1 MTFYQLDMKA
11 QNIMKH
17 LNMAIS
23 VKAVVNY
30 ITAGI
35 LICLTSYASAHQMST
50 GYLNLDTTAAQVNKG
65 QIQLRW
71 FDLDNTIGLDANS
84 DGQLLW
90 GEVLQRQSAIIRFL
104 KQHLILIAMHQRC
117 ELHFSPQLQ
126 MTEHFNEGY
135 LAADFNW
142 SCPNASSQ
150 LAVNYS
156 GIFQQDSDHKLL
168 IHAEGKTSFTSGV
181 IENAEDN
188 FLIDFTQTS
197 VWQTFTLYVYQGV
210 LHIFMGIDHILFL
223 IALLLTC
230 ALSRENQRWVARI
243 HNKSVFKNAAWIVT
257 AFTLAHSLT
266 LTATA
271 MDWITPSSRWVEL
284 GIAISVLLTALNNI
298 WPLVLRL
305 GWITFAFGLLHGMG
319 FAGVLGELGLAKD
332 QKLLSVLSFNI
343 GVELGQLVILIVVLP
358 LLMLTSKRSWYQQYG
373 VKVGSAMI
381 ALIAL
386 SWSIQRF

>member
-1 MTFYQLDMKA
+1 
-11 QNIMKH
+11 
-17 LNMAIS
+17 
-23 VKAVVNY
+23 
-30 ITAGI
+30 
-35 LICLTSYASAHQMST
+35 MST
-50 GYLNLDTTAAQVNKG
+50 GYLNLDTTNARANKG

-71 FDLDNTIGLDANS
+71 FDLDNTIGLDANT

-90 GEVLQRQSAIIRFL
+90 SEVLQRQSAIIRFL
-104 KQHLILIAMHQRC
+104 KQHLVFITKEQSC
-117 ELHFSPQLQ
+117 EMRFVPQLQ

-135 LAADFNW
+135 LAADFSW
-142 SCPNASSQ
+142 SCPNDSSQ
-150 LAVNYS
+150 LAVHYS

-168 IHAEGKTSFTSGV
+168 INAKSNTSFTSGV
-181 IENAEDN
+181 IENAN
-188 FLIDFTQTS
+188 VSFLINYTQAS

-210 LHIFMGIDHILFL
+210 LHIFKGIDHILFL

-230 ALSRENQRWVARI
+230 ALNRENQRWVARFN
-243 HNKSVFKNAAWIVT
+243 NKSVYKNAAWIVT
-257 AFTLAHSLT
+257 AFTLAHSFT

-271 MDWITPSSRWVEL
+271 MDLITPSSRWVEL

-332 QKLLSVLSFNI
+332 QKLLSVLSFNV
-343 GVELGQLVILIVVLP
+343 GVELGQLMILIVVLP
-358 LLMLTSKRSWYQQYG
+358 LLTLTSKRNWYQQYG
-373 VKVGSAMI
+373 VKVGSGMI

>member
-1 MTFYQLDMKA
+1 
-11 QNIMKH
+11 MKH
-17 LNMAIS
+17 LNKARV
-23 VKAVVNY
+23 VKAFLRY
-30 ITAGI
+30 FTAAI
-35 LICLTSYASAHQMST
+35 LICLTSHASAHQMST
-50 GYLNLDTTAAQVNKG
+50 GYLNLDTSDKQVNKG

-71 FDLDNTIGLDANS
+71 FDLDNIIGLDANT

-90 GEVLQRQSAIIRFL
+90 GEVQQRQSAIIRFL
-104 KQHLILIAMHQRC
+104 KQHLIFVAMNQPC
-117 ELHFSPQLQ
+117 ELSFSPQLQ

-135 LAADFNW
+135 LAADFSW
-142 SCPNASSQ
+142 SCPNDSSQ
-150 LAVNYS
+150 LTVNYS
-156 GIFQQDSDHKLL
+156 GVFQQDSDHKLL
-168 IHAEGKTSFTSGV
+168 INAEGNTSYSSGV
-181 IENAEDN
+181 IENSDDS
-188 FLIDFTQTS
+188 FVIDLTQTS
-197 VWQTFTLYVYQGV
+197 AWQTFTLYVYQGV

-230 ALSRENQRWVARI
+230 ALSRENKQWSVALN
-243 HNKSVFKNAAWIVT
+243 NKSVFKNAAWIVT

-271 MDWITPSSRWVEL
+271 MELITPNSRWVEL

-298 WPLVLRL
+298 WPIILRL

-332 QKLLSVLSFNI
+332 QKLLSVLSFNL
-343 GVELGQLVILIVVLP
+343 GVEFGQLMILVVVLP
-358 LLMLTSKRSWYQQYG
+358 LLILVSKRSWYQQYG
-373 VKVGSAMI
+373 VKVGSGLI